1 MLQKRQTPKKD
12 DTGAEHLLAFLQ
24 SVHTKVCSIGQ
35 KGKQTG
41 RLEVQAETQASD
53 GIGGGWRRVGTKRQK
68 DVLCII

>member
-1 MLQKRQTPKKD
+1 MLQKRLTPKKD

-41 RLEVQAETQASD
+41 RLEAQAETRHKHLTGLAEA
-53 GIGGGWRRVGTKRQK
+53 GEGLGLK